1 MALNLQPEL
10 AAGDKDLQGNLRAIE
25 RHINDDHYVRGFMP
39 GEFVLDGVNAAFI
52 VIPPAILQRPAIEM
66 PDAVTSYGLVTFRKP
81 SEWRS
86 GQLRVR
92 YWYTSDVG
100 STNNFMIQVAVTAV
114 RDGELAGGT
123 TLISSNAAVAGP
135 AVAST
140 IIRSAYT
147 YTTTALSA
155 DDELFS
161 IRMLRLGG
169 DASDNNVNDFQ
180 LVYVEC
186 EHIPAQQVSQ

>member
-1 MALNLQPEL
+1 MALNFDPNRTD
-10 AAGDKDLQGNLRAIE
+10 ASNLLSNQQALE

-39 GEFVLDGVNAAFI
+39 GEFVLDGTNAAFI

-66 PDAVTSYGLVTFRKP
+66 PDAVTSFGLVTWRKP

-100 STNNFMIQVAVTAV
+100 STANFVVQIAVTAV

-123 TLISSNAAVAGP
+123 TLVSSNSAVAGP

-147 YTTTALSA
+147 YTTTALGG

-161 IRMLRLGG
+161 VRVLRLGG
-169 DASDNNVNDFQ
+169 DAGDTNVNDFQ
-180 LVYVEC
+180 LVYLEV